1 MNAGLII
8 LVLKIAV
15 VTVTVLLAGS
25 LIALAQGRYRLH
37 GRINIAFFVLT
48 LSALIGLEFI
58 ARLLDP
64 QLFQAYLAEHDA
76 QDALRIHLCFSVPAA
91 LLLTVMLFTGLRH
104 RRKIHIGVGVAFLIL
119 WVGTFVTGVFFL
131 PHQFP

>member
-15 VTVTVLLAGS
+15 VAVTVLLGCS
-25 LIALAQGRYRLH
+25 MVALARGRYRLH

-48 LSALIGLEFI
+48 LAALVGLELI
-58 ARLLDP
+58 AQLLRP
-64 QLFQAYLAEHDA
+64 GLFLEYLERHKAMGI
-76 QDALRIHLCFSVPAA
+76 LWVHLAFSIPSA

-104 RRKIHIGVGVAFLIL
+104 QRNLHVGLGIAFLIL
-119 WVGTFVTGVFFL
+119 WMGTFITGVFFL
-131 PHQFP
+131 PHEM